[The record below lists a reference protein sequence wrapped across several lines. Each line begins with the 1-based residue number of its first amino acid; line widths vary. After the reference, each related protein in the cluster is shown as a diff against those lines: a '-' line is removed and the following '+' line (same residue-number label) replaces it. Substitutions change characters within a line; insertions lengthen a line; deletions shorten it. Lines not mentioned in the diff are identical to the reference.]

1 MIGYFI
7 VLQNT
12 VLQSIWNTLFKG
24 DIADVK
30 ALTVKQMLLYI
41 FILYKKKI
49 IILSHQ
55 SHVSN
60 QVVSQI

>member
-1 MIGYFI
+1 MHYPNLNGCNSRMIGYFI

-30 ALTVKQMLLYI
+30 ALTVKQM
-41 FILYKKKI
+41 
-49 IILSHQ
+49 
-55 SHVSN
+55 
-60 QVVSQI
+60 